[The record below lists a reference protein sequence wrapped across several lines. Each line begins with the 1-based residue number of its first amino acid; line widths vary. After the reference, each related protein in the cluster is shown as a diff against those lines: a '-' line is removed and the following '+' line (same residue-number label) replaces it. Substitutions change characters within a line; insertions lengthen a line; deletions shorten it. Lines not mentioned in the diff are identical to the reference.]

1 MKPSPKTSR
10 LITHCASLT
19 DLVFHLDV
27 SPLTTHCASLTGL
40 VFHLDASPLTTHCA
54 SLTGLV
60 FHLDASPLSLT
71 THCASLTGLVF
82 HLDPSLQHCSLCC
95 YHLTFP
101 LSGHIP
107 CWWFKQCV
115 DKNPP
120 FIWPYSL
127 MVSSSSSHWIL
138 MSCQPNR
145 ITSGQSN
152 SGHKQIHISKLFSH
166 IYNYTNPLSRQST
179 KPITSQT

>member
-27 SPLTTHCASLTGL
+27 SPLTAHCASLTGL
-40 VFHLDASPLTTHCA
+40 VFHLDASP
-54 SLTGLV
+54 
-60 FHLDASPLSLT
+60 LT

-179 KPITSQT
+179 EPITSQT